1 MVPESLE
8 EFSGE
13 DVHWKS
19 SVGKMSMEQ
28 KVSDDELIASM
39 IKQKSRELGKL
50 ITGALILE
58 RVEGTGRPF
67 KSRILLFP
75 VSLQGRDTGIFLR
88 RFRTDS

>member
-88 RFRTDS
+88 RSRTDS